1 MSEPVAGS
9 PLDAVR
15 ASEML
20 VPGRPAVVL
29 FSGGR
34 DSTCLL
40 DVAVELL
47 GPDQITALHV
57 NYGLR
62 EAAAGDERHCRAV
75 CDELGV
81 TLEALRPA
89 PPPPSGNIQ
98 AWARELRYG
107 AGRRLAAEQAAVL
120 ASAHTADDQVETIL
134 YRLAASPGRR
144 ALLGMR
150 ARDGVLVRPLL
161 SVRRAET
168 GAWCTARGLAWRDD
182 ESNADERFARARVRH
197 GLLPALEEIHPA
209 AAENVLRTSQLLRE
223 EAQLIE
229 VLVQRESAGGAIT
242 IARLR
247 ELPRPLARLVV
258 IELAE
263 QTGKRFIPQ
272 AAERLE
278 EILELAERG
287 GNAELH
293 VGGSVAALIADGTL
307 SFAVL
312 PPRPQP
318 RQG

>member
-1 MSEPVAGS
+1 M
-9 PLDAVR
+9 
-15 ASEML
+15 
-20 VPGRPAVVL
+20 
-29 FSGGR
+29 
-34 DSTCLL
+34 
-40 DVAVELL
+40 
-47 GPDQITALHV
+47 
-57 NYGLR
+57 
-62 EAAAGDERHCRAV
+62 
-75 CDELGV
+75 
-81 TLEALRPA
+81 
-89 PPPPSGNIQ
+89 
-98 AWARELRYG
+98 
-107 AGRRLAAEQAAVL
+107 L

-161 SVRRAET
+161 GVRRAET

-263 QTGKRFIPQ
+263 QAGETLHPAGRGKSRGDPRTRRARRQ
-272 AAERLE
+272 RRAARRRRQR
-278 EILELAERG
+278 RG
-287 GNAELH
+287 TDRRRHAQLREG
-293 VGGSVAALIADGTL
+293 
-307 SFAVL
+307 VL